1 MNGLHEYANDPQ
13 FMGSFK
19 HLMYRDFPGG
29 SVVKNPPS
37 KAGDMGLTLG
47 QETKINPTR
56 SGPHMLQ
63 LKRGPRAV
71 IEDPL
76 AATEIL
82 PAATNTRCSHK

>member
-13 FMGSFK
+13 FMGFFK

-47 QETKINPTR
+47 RETKIPCTEEQLSPHALDPTCY
-56 SGPHMLQ
+56 
-63 LKRGPRAV
+63 
-71 IEDPL
+71 
-76 AATEIL
+76 
-82 PAATNTRCSHK
+82 N